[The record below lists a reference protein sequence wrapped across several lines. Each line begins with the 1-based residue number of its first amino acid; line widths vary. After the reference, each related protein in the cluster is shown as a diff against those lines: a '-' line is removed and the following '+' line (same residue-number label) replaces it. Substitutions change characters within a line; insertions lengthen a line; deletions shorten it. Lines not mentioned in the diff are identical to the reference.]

1 MTSPLFLYLLHQFH
15 QLLLY
20 YQKFCYLIFSVIILK
35 VKAPVGLL
43 FTKHKDQL
51 FVPSVPLTPREIVY
65 IHPFLSIDWI
75 EIIMYSSAFTPKS
88 YVSFPDSAVITLL
101 TDSIIGILVLLMN
114 NKRFLLFLYRSDIFH
129 YH

>member
-1 MTSPLFLYLLHQFH
+1 MPPVY
-15 QLLLY
+15 
-20 YQKFCYLIFSVIILK
+20 CYLIFSVIILK

-101 TDSIIGILVLLMN
+101 TDSIIGILLFYYQYQHRICKSRISVLGDP
-114 NKRFLLFLYRSDIFH
+114 KT
-129 YH
+129 

>member
-1 MTSPLFLYLLHQFH
+1 MLH
-15 QLLLY
+15 
-20 YQKFCYLIFSVIILK
+20 CYLIFSVIILK

-101 TDSIIGILVLLMN
+101 TDSIIGILLFIQ
-114 NKRFLLFLYRSDIFH
+114 NKRMRYIHSCYLSSCH
-129 YH
+129 